1 MESRLYSTTFSNFQ
15 PEFFAPFSFVKPVIQ
30 SIEKTANFI
39 PGLVTVQDYNT
50 RKPVYINQY
59 GCDFFKL
66 SKSALLQMGENYQTN
81 FFFPEEEAFLQAQ
94 IEELFQSNR
103 TQKSLSFFQR
113 IKPSKTGQYSWFFT
127 TSQYFPNYSDAVT
140 PILHISLP
148 VNNCSYMG
156 KKLDQLT
163 EENLFIQNNY
173 KKFKRLT
180 LREKEILQFI
190 SEGKCSQ
197 KIADLLYISIHT
209 VNNHRKNIIK
219 KLGKK
224 KLSTFIKL
232 FPAFS

>member
-1 MESRLYSTTFSNFQ
+1 MDSSSYSTTFSNLQ
-15 PEFFAPFSFVKPVIQ
+15 PKFFAPFPSVKPVMHGIV
-30 SIEKTANFI
+30 KTANFI
-39 PGLVTVQDYNT
+39 PGLVTVQDYKT

-59 GCDFFKL
+59 GCNFFKL
-66 SKSALLQMGENYQTN
+66 SKSALLKMGENYRAN
-81 FFFPEEEAFLQAQ
+81 FFFPEEEVFMHAQ
-94 IEELFQSNR
+94 LEELFKSNK

-113 IKPSKTGQYSWFFT
+113 IKPSKTAQYSWFFT
-127 TSQYFPNYSDAVT
+127 TSQYFPNYSHVT
-140 PILHISLP
+140 TPLLHISLP

-180 LREKEILQFI
+180 SREKEILQFI
-190 SEGKCSQ
+190 SEGNCSQ

-224 KLSTFIKL
+224 KLATFIKL
-232 FPAFS
+232 FPAFR